1 MHYVYIHVTEVP
13 NEIRPYDP
21 HSKTKMEFSGN
32 KTAPK
37 GGYL

>member
-1 MHYVYIHVTEVP
+1 MFTYMLRRSQMKFIHI
-13 NEIRPYDP
+13 IRTA
-21 HSKTKMEFSGN
+21 KQKMEFSGN

>member
-1 MHYVYIHVTEVP
+1 MFTYMLRRSQMKFIHI
-13 NEIRPYDP
+13 IR
-21 HSKTKMEFSGN
+21 KTKMEFSGN